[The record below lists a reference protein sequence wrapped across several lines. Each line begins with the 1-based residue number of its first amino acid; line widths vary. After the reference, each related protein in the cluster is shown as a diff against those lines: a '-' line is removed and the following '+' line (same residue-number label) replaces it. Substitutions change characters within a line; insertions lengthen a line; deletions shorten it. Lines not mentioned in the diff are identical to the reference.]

1 MRISPAEASTLA
13 ERQSKDFS
21 SAVTSSVADHTF
33 EDIFEIAK
41 TLHPTP
47 AFIDYA
53 DTRFLWE
60 MLDMGKDTE
69 ILGRVKEF
77 VSTWVQVTLYTT
89 FDTACAH

>member
-1 MRISPAEASTLA
+1 M
-13 ERQSKDFS
+13 
-21 SAVTSSVADHTF
+21 ADRAT

-77 VSTWVQVTLYTT
+77 VSTWVQVTSHTMSNIP
-89 FDTACAH
+89 CAH